1 MNKNT
6 LGSRLKEKRL
16 KMGLKQIEV
25 AAALGCAPTS
35 LTNYERGIINPPLE
49 VLSKLCEILEVSAL
63 ELLERKYNFND
74 ILKILK
80 KPVNERSYEEQIA
93 INFSYPIL
101 EKQTSTELRRLEKEC
116 ENQRYISEKTGLSP
130 VAIEALD
137 TGDELIFDENEDKIS
152 PVGLEALNKL
162 LSCKQGLLALN
173 SIAVYLRAED
183 FCFSNGEKTVQ
194 IDVGDFE
201 GRNKTIHKTF
211 HLTANME
218 KAIVRDEFLRLLDEI
233 KVIEHEGTAKPE
245 KIKINNK
252 SSKGRKKS

>member
-6 LGSRLKEKRL
+6 LGLRLKEKRL

-162 LSCKQGLLALN
+162 LSCKKGLKALDN
-173 SIAVYLRAED
+173 IAIYLRSES
-183 FCFSNGEKTVQ
+183 FCFSNGEKAVPVE
-194 IDVGDFE
+194 VGRFE
-201 GRNKTIHKTF
+201 SNNITINKTF
-211 HLTANME
+211 CFTADMT
-218 KAIVRDEFLRLLDEI
+218 KAIARDELLRLLEEM
-233 KVIEHEGTAKPE
+233 KKESPQTIE
-245 KIKINNK
+245 
-252 SSKGRKKS
+252 S

>member
-6 LGSRLKEKRL
+6 LGLRLKEKRL

-162 LSCKQGLLALN
+162 LSCKKGLKALDN
-173 SIAVYLRAED
+173 IAIYLRSES
-183 FCFSNGEKTVQ
+183 FCFSTGEKTVQ

-201 GRNKTIHKTF
+201 GSNKAIHKTF

-233 KVIEHEGTAKPE
+233 KPIEHEGTSKPE
-245 KIKINNK
+245 KTKINNK
-252 SSKGRKKS
+252 ISKERKKR

>member
-35 LTNYERGIINPPLE
+35 LTNYERGIINPPLD
-49 VLSKLCEILEVSAL
+49 VLSKLCEILEIPAL

-74 ILKILK
+74 ILKMLK

-116 ENQRYISEKTGLSP
+116 ENQRYISKKTGLSP
-130 VAIEALD
+130 EAIEALD
-137 TGDELIFDENEDKIS
+137 TSDELIFDENEDKIS

-201 GRNKTIHKTF
+201 DSNKTIHETF
-211 HLTANME
+211 HITANME

-233 KVIEHEGTAKPE
+233 RANTHEGAAKPE
-245 KIKINNK
+245 KTKINNK
-252 SSKGRKKS
+252 SSKGRKKK

>member
-1 MNKNT
+1 MNKNI

-35 LTNYERGIINPPLE
+35 LTNYERGIISPPLD
-49 VLSKLCEILEVSAL
+49 VLSKLCKILEVSAL

-162 LSCKQGLLALN
+162 LSCRKGLRALDN
-173 SIAVYLRAED
+173 IAIYLRSES
-183 FCFSNGEKTVQ
+183 FCFSTGEKTVQ

-201 GRNKTIHKTF
+201 GSNKAIHKTF

-233 KVIEHEGTAKPE
+233 KPIEHEGTSKPE
-245 KIKINNK
+245 KTKINNK
-252 SSKGRKKS
+252 ISKERKKR